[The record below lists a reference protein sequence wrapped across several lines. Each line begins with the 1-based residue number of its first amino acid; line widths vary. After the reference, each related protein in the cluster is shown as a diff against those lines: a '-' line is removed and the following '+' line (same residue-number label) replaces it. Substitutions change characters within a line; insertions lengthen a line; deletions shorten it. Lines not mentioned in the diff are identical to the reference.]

1 MTYAVLDSGGLTG
14 GKLRCFQLLGP
25 HLSGAR
31 RSPAM
36 KANLSRRIQDRLAG
50 SNRHDLGNRNCL
62 AGARRLEII
71 LSKVR
76 SRHSNRKFTRSAM
89 VESVIER
96 RSDVSH
102 ASRVV
107 PCNPFTHVGRILECG
122 LHVEIAG
129 E

>member
-1 MTYAVLDSGGLTG
+1 MTSVVLDSGGLIG
-14 GKLRCFQLLGP
+14 ESYDASGP

-50 SNRHDLGNRNCL
+50 SNRHDLGNRNCH

-76 SRHSNRKFTRSAM
+76 SRNSSRKFPRSAT
-89 VESVIER
+89 VESELMR
-96 RSDVSH
+96 RMQCRAMPS
-102 ASRVV
+102 
-107 PCNPFTHVGRILECG
+107 PMW
-122 LHVEIAG
+122 AG
-129 E
+129 S

>member
-89 VESVIER
+89 VESVIEK
-96 RSDVSH
+96 
-102 ASRVV
+102 
-107 PCNPFTHVGRILECG
+107 E
-122 LHVEIAG
+122 
-129 E
+129 